1 MVRTFLVRALI
12 IFVGWQLLYA
22 FVLAPARTPDVPLT
36 NITAWST
43 GKLMSWFYDSVY
55 VAYIHDKTIPSAIIS
70 INGRKILG
78 ILDPCNA
85 LDIMVL
91 YVAFLFC
98 FPGSNKKRLLFT
110 ALGLP
115 YIYVINTIRCALI
128 GWMNIAHRGWVD
140 ISHHYIFT
148 ALVYMLVFY
157 LWVLYTKKKVLNV
170 A

>member
-1 MVRTFLVRALI
+1 MVRTFLVRALL
-12 IFVGWQLLYA
+12 IFIGWQLLYA
-22 FVLAPARTPDVPLT
+22 FVLAPARTPDLQLT

-43 GKLMSWFYDSVY
+43 GKLLSWFYDSVY
-55 VAYIHDKTIPSAIIS
+55 VAYVHNITTASAIIS
-70 INGRKILG
+70 INGHKTLG

-98 FPGSNKKRLLFT
+98 FPGSWQKRLAFT

-115 YIYVINTIRCALI
+115 YIYIINTIRCAVI
-128 GWMNIAHRGWVD
+128 GWMNINHRGWVD

-148 ALVYMLVFY
+148 ALVYLLVFY
-157 LWVLYTKKKVLNV
+157 LWVLYTKKKTPH
-170 A
+170 AA